1 MSTTLTVRGTDTGT
15 TVLDGAVRDGELGEV
30 VTDHLRLDLDRVEDL
45 GTMIS
50 REQQSRYVVSAH
62 LAVVDANDTANHLR
76 DDDHVAQVGLDD
88 SRLLIGGR
96 LLLRLA
102 ELLDKT
108 HGAALQTALEPPARA
123 SVDELKGSQ
132 SATRS
137 ITSL

>member
-1 MSTTLTVRGTDTGT
+1 MF
-15 TVLDGAVRDGELGEV
+15 
-30 VTDHLRLDLDRVEDL
+30 
-45 GTMIS
+45 S
-50 REQQSRYVVSAH
+50 REQQSGYVGSAY

-76 DDDHVAQVGLDD
+76 DDDHVAQVSLDD

-102 ELLDKT
+102 ELLDET

-123 SVDELKGSQ
+123 SVDELKGLR

-137 ITSL
+137 IISL

>member
-45 GTMIS
+45 GTMMS
-50 REQQSRYVVSAH
+50 REQQSRYVESTH

-123 SVDELKGSQ
+123 SVDELKESQ
-132 SATRS
+132 SATCS